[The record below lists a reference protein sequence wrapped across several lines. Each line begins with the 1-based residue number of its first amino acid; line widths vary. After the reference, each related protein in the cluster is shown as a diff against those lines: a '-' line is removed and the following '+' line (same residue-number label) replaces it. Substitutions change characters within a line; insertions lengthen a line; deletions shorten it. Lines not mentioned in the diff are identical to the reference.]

1 MLTIPLQNE
10 SNSPLYEQI
19 YTYIKKEIHDHNL
32 KEGEKLPS
40 SRNLALHLG
49 VSRNTINLAYDQLV
63 SEGYLEAKNKSGYYV
78 CNIMPLQKVQN
89 KNRKSVS
96 EPDTALASNLPS
108 GSEPL
113 PYDFSPFTIDLSNF
127 PFSTWRKLSKDC
139 MVGMNQ
145 DLFLLGNNQ
154 GELELRQCIAKY
166 VHDARGVHCQAEQII
181 IGAGMGYLLQLL
193 TAILPQKA
201 PLAMENPT
209 YMRAYYIFSSAGF
222 PIVPIP
228 VTSHGIHTEYLKNT
242 NAAYAY
248 VTPSHQYP
256 LGSVLGAT
264 GRHALLSWAAKEEH
278 RYIIEDDHDSEFRY
292 KGKPIPSLQGL
303 DTSES
308 VIYLGTFSRSIAPAI
323 RVAYMV
329 LPPRLLAHYRTH
341 CSFYSNTVSR
351 IDQKILSDF
360 LRGGHF
366 ERHLNKMRKI
376 YHAKHDVMLEA
387 LSIFSNKIKIS
398 NYNAG
403 LHLLVEFKL
412 SLSEQELLAVAN
424 EAGIRMY
431 GLSSHEIEPIP
442 RKYPVCLMGFANLT
456 AEQIKNGIQLL
467 YSALSSYF

>member
-1 MLTIPLQNE
+1 MLTIPLQSE
-10 SNSPLYEQI
+10 SHIPLYEQI

-78 CNIMPLQKVQN
+78 CNIMPLQKVQD
-89 KNRKSVS
+89 KNRKFILETEKTPAQDLPVS
-96 EPDTALASNLPS
+96 TPFL
-108 GSEPL
+108 
-113 PYDFSPFTIDLSNF
+113 YDFSPFTIDLSNF

-145 DLFLLGNNQ
+145 DLFLLGDNQ
-154 GELELRQCIAKY
+154 GEQDLRQCIAKY
-166 VHDARGVHCQAEQII
+166 VHDARGVQCQTEQII

-209 YMRAYYIFSSAGF
+209 YMRAYSIFSSAGF

-228 VTSHGIHTEYLKNT
+228 VTTHGIHTEYLKNT
-242 NAAYAY
+242 TAAYAY

-256 LGSVLGAT
+256 LGYVLGAT
-264 GRHALLSWAAKEEH
+264 GRHALLSWAAKEEY

-323 RVAYMV
+323 RVAYMI
-329 LPPRLLAHYRTH
+329 LPPKLLAHYRAH
-341 CSFYSNTVSR
+341 CFFYSNTVSR

-360 LRGGHF
+360 IRGGHF

-376 YHAKHDVMLEA
+376 YHAKHDSMIEA
-387 LSIFSNKIKIS
+387 LSIFGNKIKIS

-412 SLSEQELLAVAN
+412 SLSEQELLSIAN
-424 EAGIRMY
+424 KAGIRMY
-431 GLSSHEIEPIP
+431 GLSSHEIEPIS
-442 RKYPVCLMGFANLT
+442 RKYPICLMGFANLT
-456 AEQIKNGIQLL
+456 TEQIKNGIQVL
-467 YSALSSYF
+467 YSALYPYF

>member
-1 MLTIPLQNE
+1 
-10 SNSPLYEQI
+10 
-19 YTYIKKEIHDHNL
+19 
-32 KEGEKLPS
+32 
-40 SRNLALHLG
+40 
-49 VSRNTINLAYDQLV
+49 
-63 SEGYLEAKNKSGYYV
+63 
-78 CNIMPLQKVQN
+78 
-89 KNRKSVS
+89 
-96 EPDTALASNLPS
+96 
-108 GSEPL
+108 
-113 PYDFSPFTIDLSNF
+113 
-127 PFSTWRKLSKDC
+127 
-139 MVGMNQ
+139 
-145 DLFLLGNNQ
+145 
-154 GELELRQCIAKY
+154 
-166 VHDARGVHCQAEQII
+166 
-181 IGAGMGYLLQLL
+181 
-193 TAILPQKA
+193 
-201 PLAMENPT
+201 MENPT

-264 GRHALLSWAAKEEH
+264 GRHALLSWAGKEEY

-329 LPPRLLAHYRTH
+329 LPPRLLAHYQMH
-341 CSFYSNTVSR
+341 CAFYSNTVSR

-360 LRGGHF
+360 IQGGHF

-376 YHAKHDVMLEA
+376 YHAKHDSMLEA
-387 LSIFSNKIKIS
+387 LSIFGNKIKIS

-412 SLSEQELLAVAN
+412 SLSEQELLSIAN
-424 EAGIRMY
+424 KAGIHMY

-442 RKYPVCLMGFANLT
+442 RKYPICLMGFANLT
-456 AEQIKNGIQLL
+456 PEQIKNGIQLL
-467 YSALSSYF
+467 YSALSDYF

>member
-10 SNSPLYEQI
+10 SQLPLYEQI
-19 YTYIKKEIHDHNL
+19 YTYIKQEIHNHNL
-32 KEGEKLPS
+32 TEGEKLPS

-78 CNIMPLQKVQN
+78 CNITPLQKVQN
-89 KNRKSVS
+89 KNRKMILETEQKSVQDL
-96 EPDTALASNLPS
+96 PISNFL
-108 GSEPL
+108 
-113 PYDFSPFTIDLSNF
+113 YDFSPFTIDLSNF

-145 DLFLLGNNQ
+145 DLFLLGDNQ
-154 GELELRQCIAKY
+154 GEQDLRQCIAKY
-166 VHDARGVHCQAEQII
+166 VHDARGVHCQPEQII

-193 TAILPQKA
+193 TVILPQKA

-209 YMRAYYIFSSAGF
+209 YMRAYSIFSSAGF

-228 VTSHGIHTEYLKNT
+228 VTTHGIHTEYLKNT
-242 NAAYAY
+242 NASYAY

-264 GRHALLSWAAKEEH
+264 GRHALLSWAGKEEY

-329 LPPRLLAHYRTH
+329 LPPRLLAHYQTH
-341 CSFYSNTVSR
+341 CAFYSNTVSR

-360 LRGGHF
+360 IQGGHF

-376 YHAKHDVMLEA
+376 YHAKHDSMLEA
-387 LSIFSNKIKIS
+387 LSIFGNKIKVS

-412 SLSEQELLAVAN
+412 ALSEQELLDIA
-424 EAGIRMY
+424 EKAGIRMY
-431 GLSSHEIEPIP
+431 GVSSHEIEPIP
-442 RKYPVCLMGFANLT
+442 RKYPICLMGFANLT
-456 AEQIKNGIQLL
+456 PEQIKNGIQLL
-467 YSALSSYF
+467 YSVLSDYF